1 MVLPCCSASSTFQ
14 LELEPPF
21 RLILSF
27 YLDQFSGGRSLNKPH
42 KHLHAHG
49 HGDAHGHDHNHND
62 DHKHVHLEAGKRKFT
77 PWVLFTI
84 FLLGPCEPLIPVLMY
99 PAANNNFVDLAIVI
113 GIFGAVTISLMLG
126 IVLIS
131 TFGINLIPTEKIERF
146 THAIAGGTILLS
158 GLAIQFL
165 GL

>member
-1 MVLPCCSASSTFQ
+1 MIWLGFDRARLP
-14 LELEPPF
+14 E
-21 RLILSF
+21 I
-27 YLDQFSGGRSLNKPH
+27 RSLNKPH

-62 DHKHVHLEAGKRKFT
+62 DHNHVHLEAGKRKFT
-77 PWVLFTI
+77 HWVLFTI